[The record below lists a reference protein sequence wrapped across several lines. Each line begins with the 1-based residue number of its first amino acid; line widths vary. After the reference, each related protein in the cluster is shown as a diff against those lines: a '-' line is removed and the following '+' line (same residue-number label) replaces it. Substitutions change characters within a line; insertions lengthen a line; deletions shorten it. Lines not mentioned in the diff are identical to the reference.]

1 MYREPPP
8 VCCVCGDTI
17 EAHAADVT
25 EAGLRCRRCTDA
37 AELAAAQPALAEARA
52 AQEAWARIHAAHPA
66 VQRAH
71 CSRHTEWDT
80 HCLRCVLA
88 SWLPEDD

>member
-8 VCCVCGDTI
+8 VCCVCGDAV

-25 EAGLRCRRCTDA
+25 EAGLRCRRCGDA
-37 AELAAAQPALAEARA
+37 AELAAVQPALA
-52 AQEAWARIHAAHPA
+52 
-66 VQRAH
+66 
-71 CSRHTEWDT
+71 EWDT

-88 SWLPEDD
+88 SWLPDEE